1 MCERTKE
8 IAARCAPTLPS
19 STLAIANWAEK
30 QIPSG
35 SYTAALHCGI
45 AVSYRMI
52 TVMIIIMIIIM
63 TTIIC
68 HSPYR
73 YRTASSHS
81 LSLTRRSHSPQGSF
95 RAPIRGPPSHS
106 GGTSEARKGNED
118 RRCGGERHS
127 SAGSATTTT
136 TTAQAAKGSR
146 GPYICSPAQPS
157 QRAGQRG
164 KNGLCGVSAEER
176 AE

>member
-35 SYTAALHCGI
+35 SYTAALHCGF

-52 TVMIIIMIIIM
+52 TVMIIIIIVIMIIIM

-136 TTAQAAKGSR
+136 TTTAQPAKGSR
-146 GPYICSPAQPS
+146 GPYAAQPNPAS
-157 QRAGQRG
+157 GRASEG
-164 KNGLCGVSAEER
+164 KTACA
-176 AE
+176 A